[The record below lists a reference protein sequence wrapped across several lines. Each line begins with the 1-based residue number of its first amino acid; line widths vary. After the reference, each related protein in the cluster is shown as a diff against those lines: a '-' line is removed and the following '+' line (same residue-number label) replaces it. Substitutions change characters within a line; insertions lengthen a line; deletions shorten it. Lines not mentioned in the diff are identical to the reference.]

1 MTKDFTVTLEKHN
14 KFIEITYNCEVTR
27 TKQFD
32 SSMRTWWQHELKEAT
47 PVSAIISDNNDSETV
62 WDISQ
67 DKPKELIKV
76 LEDFHDHISE
86 SLNEQAAEL
95 VNSYEFKIG
104 KERL

>member
-1 MTKDFTVTLEKHN
+1 
-14 KFIEITYNCEVTR
+14 
-27 TKQFD
+27 
-32 SSMRTWWQHELKEAT
+32 MRTWWQHELKEAT

-67 DKPKELIKV
+67 EKPRELIKV

>member
-32 SSMRTWWQHELKEAT
+32 GSGRTWWQHELKEAT

-67 DKPKELIKV
+67 DKPRELIKV
-76 LEDFHDHISE
+76 LEDFHDHLSE

>member
-1 MTKDFTVTLEKHN
+1 MTLFSLIQVII
-14 KFIEITYNCEVTR
+14 FISFLADKGKILI
-27 TKQFD
+27 
-32 SSMRTWWQHELKEAT
+32 SLG
-47 PVSAIISDNNDSETV
+47 VSDENALAV

-67 DKPKELIKV
+67 EYPRELLKV
-76 LEDFHDHISE
+76 LKEFHDQLSE

>member
-1 MTKDFTVTLEKHN
+1 MTKDFTVTIEKNN

-32 SSMRTWWQHELKEAT
+32 GSMRTWWQHELKEAT

-67 DKPKELIKV
+67 EKPRELIKV
-76 LEDFHDHISE
+76 LKEFHNQLSE

>member
-1 MTKDFTVTLEKHN
+1 MTKDFTVTLEKNN
-14 KFIEITYNCEVTR
+14 KFIEITYFCEVTR

-32 SSMRTWWQHELKEAT
+32 GSGRTWWQHELKEAT

-67 DKPKELIKV
+67 DKPRELIKV

>member
-32 SSMRTWWQHELKEAT
+32 GSGRTWWQHELKEAT
-47 PVSAIISDNNDSETV
+47 PVRAIISDGNDSETV

-67 DKPKELIKV
+67 DKPRELIKV
-76 LEDFHDHISE
+76 LEDFHDQISE

>member
-1 MTKDFTVTLEKHN
+1 MIKEFTVTLEEHDKY
-14 KFIEITYNCEVTR
+14 IEMTYHCEVTR

-32 SSMRTWWQHELKEAT
+32 GSMRTWWEHELKEAT
-47 PVSAIISDNNDSETV
+47 PIRAIIYEIDGFETV

-67 DKPKELIKV
+67 ERTKELIEV
-76 LEDFHDHISE
+76 LEDFHDLLSE
-86 SLNEQAAEL
+86 ELNRQAAEL

>member
-1 MTKDFTVTLEKHN
+1 MTKDFTVTLDKKN
-14 KFIEITYNCEVTR
+14 KYIDITYNCEVTR

-32 SSMRTWWQHELKEAT
+32 GSGRTWWQHEIKEAT
-47 PVSAIISDNNDSETV
+47 PVSAIISDGNDHETV

-67 DKPKELIKV
+67 EKTRELIKV

>member
-1 MTKDFTVTLEKHN
+1 MIKEFTVTLEEHD
-14 KFIEITYNCEVTR
+14 KFIEITYYCEVTR

-32 SSMRTWWQHELKEAT
+32 GSGRTWWQHELKEAT

-67 DKPKELIKV
+67 EKPRELIKV

>member
-1 MTKDFTVTLEKHN
+1 MTKDFTVTIEEHD
-14 KFIEITYNCEVTR
+14 KFIEITYYCEVTR

-32 SSMRTWWQHELKEAT
+32 GSMRTWWQHELKEAT
-47 PVSAIISDNNDSETV
+47 PIRAIISDGNDHETV

-67 DKPKELIKV
+67 EYPNELIKV
-76 LEDFHDHISE
+76 LKEFYDHISE

-95 VNSYEFKIG
+95 VNSYEFRIG

>member
-1 MTKDFTVTLEKHN
+1 MTKDFTITLEKHN
-14 KFIEITYNCEVTR
+14 KFIEITYNCKVTR

-32 SSMRTWWQHELKEAT
+32 GSMRTWWQHELKEAT
-47 PVSAIISDNNDSETV
+47 PVSAIISDNNDYETV

-67 DKPKELIKV
+67 EKPRELIKV
-76 LEDFHDHISE
+76 LEDFHDHLSE

>member
-32 SSMRTWWQHELKEAT
+32 GSGRTWWQHELKEAT
-47 PVSAIISDNNDSETV
+47 SVSAIISDNNDSETV

-67 DKPKELIKV
+67 DKPRELIKV
-76 LEDFHDHISE
+76 LEDFHDHLSE

>member
-32 SSMRTWWQHELKEAT
+32 GSGRTWWQHELKEAT

-67 DKPKELIKV
+67 DKPRELIKV

>member
-14 KFIEITYNCEVTR
+14 KVIEITYTCEVTR

-32 SSMRTWWQHELKEAT
+32 GSGRTWWQHELKEAT

-67 DKPKELIKV
+67 DKPRELIKV

>member
-32 SSMRTWWQHELKEAT
+32 GSGRTWWQHELKEAT

-67 DKPKELIKV
+67 EYPRELLKV
-76 LEDFHDHISE
+76 LTEFHDQLSE

>member
-1 MTKDFTVTLEKHN
+1 MTKDFTVTLDKNN

-27 TKQFD
+27 TKEFD
-32 SSMRTWWQHELKEAT
+32 GSGRTWWQHELKEAT
-47 PVSAIISDNNDSETV
+47 PVSAIISDNNDTETV

-67 DKPKELIKV
+67 EKPRELIKV

>member
-1 MTKDFTVTLEKHN
+1 
-14 KFIEITYNCEVTR
+14 
-27 TKQFD
+27 
-32 SSMRTWWQHELKEAT
+32 
-47 PVSAIISDNNDSETV
+47 VSAIISDNNDSEIV

-67 DKPKELIKV
+67 EYPSELLKV
-76 LEDFHDHISE
+76 LKEFYDQLSE

>member
-27 TKQFD
+27 TKEFD
-32 SSMRTWWQHELKEAT
+32 GSMRTWWQHELKEAT

-67 DKPKELIKV
+67 EKPRELIKV
-76 LEDFHDHISE
+76 LEDFADHLSE

>member
-32 SSMRTWWQHELKEAT
+32 GSGRTWWQHELKEAT

-67 DKPKELIKV
+67 DKPRELIKV

-86 SLNEQAAEL
+86 SLNKQAAEL

>member
-1 MTKDFTVTLEKHN
+1 MTNDFTINIDEEN
-14 KFIEITYNCEVTR
+14 KYIDITYNCEVTR

-32 SSMRTWWQHELKEAT
+32 GSGRAWWQHELKEAT
-47 PVSAIISDNNDSETV
+47 PVRAIISDGNDSETV

-67 DKPKELIKV
+67 EKPRELIKV

-86 SLNEQAAEL
+86 SLNKQAAEL

>member
-1 MTKDFTVTLEKHN
+1 MMLKDLTVTLEEDN
-14 KFIEITYNCEVTR
+14 KFIEITYYCEVTR

-32 SSMRTWWQHELKEAT
+32 GSGRTWWEHELKEAT
-47 PVSAIISDNNDSETV
+47 PVSAIISDNNDSEVV

-67 DKPKELIKV
+67 EYPSELLKV
-76 LEDFHDHISE
+76 LKDFYDKLSE

-104 KERL
+104 K

>member
-1 MTKDFTVTLEKHN
+1 
-14 KFIEITYNCEVTR
+14 
-27 TKQFD
+27 
-32 SSMRTWWQHELKEAT
+32 
-47 PVSAIISDNNDSETV
+47 V

-67 DKPKELIKV
+67 EKPRELIKV

>member
-27 TKQFD
+27 SKQFD
-32 SSMRTWWQHELKEAT
+32 GSGRTWWEHELKEAT

-67 DKPKELIKV
+67 EKPRELIKV
-76 LEDFHDHISE
+76 LEVFADHLSE